1 MMFKS
6 IIKLLL
12 ILILTLVTFSCS
24 QPAINEAPNIIL
36 IMSDD
41 MGYSDLACY
50 GGEINTPNLD
60 RLANNGLRFTQFYNT
75 ARCCPTR
82 ASLMTGLYPHQAGI
96 GHMTNY
102 PPDSLSNNYGVPE
115 YQGYLNRSSV
125 TIAEVLREAGYHTI
139 MAGKWHLG
147 YFGKEKWPLQR
158 GFDRFYGILSGA
170 TNYFNPQPPKGLTL
184 GYEHIDPEGDDYYTT
199 DAFTDYAIR
208 FMEESRKQDE
218 RPFFLYLAFNAP
230 HWPLHAPAELIN
242 KYRGK
247 YLGGWSRLREERYQ
261 RMIEMGLIDKNWKL
275 TTQDS
280 RPWDSLNDEKKQEL
294 DFRMAIYAAM
304 IDRMDQNIGRLV
316 EYLENRGILDNT
328 VIIFLDDNGA
338 CAESDEL
345 GSGPREQLGTKDG
358 YLLSYGR
365 AWANVSN
372 TPFREYKHW
381 VHEGGISSPFIIH
394 WPSGIESKYYGQ
406 IVDQYGYLPDI
417 MATCLDL
424 ADAEYPE
431 VFNGINITPL
441 EGKSLLPVLKGSR
454 EQVHAEP
461 IFWEHEGNKAVR
473 MGRYKLVSMW
483 KPGSEYSWELYDM
496 EADRTETNDL
506 SDVLPEIK
514 EELIN
519 TYMEWAERNN
529 ILDWNEVNELRN
541 KKR

>member
-1 MMFKS
+1 MFKS

-261 RMIEMGLIDKNWKL
+261 RMIKMGLIDKNWKL

>member
-1 MMFKS
+1 MFKS